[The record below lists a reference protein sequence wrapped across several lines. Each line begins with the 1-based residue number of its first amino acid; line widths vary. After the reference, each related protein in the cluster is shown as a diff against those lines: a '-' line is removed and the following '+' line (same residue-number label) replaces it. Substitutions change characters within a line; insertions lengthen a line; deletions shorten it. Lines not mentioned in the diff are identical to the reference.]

1 MKDLFSNQ
9 TRNPT
14 PFVPERIR
22 EAREAKAYSS
32 EEFAELLGVT
42 RQALAQYEGGQI
54 APRPEIMSKIIG
66 ETGQPVSFFTTH
78 KREVPPNMG
87 VPFWRSLKRT
97 DTVYRNRTVR
107 RLEWALEITRYIER
121 FVNLPKVN
129 LPAVEFDV
137 EWPEDRWVDAVERAA
152 MEVRK
157 AWSLGAEPIEH
168 FERHIEANGIVLVQ
182 DEVLTDDMDAVSRWQ
197 AGRPF
202 ILYAKE
208 TISAVRIKYNLAH
221 ELGHVVLHA
230 GVEVNSKNL
239 PLIEKQADR
248 FAGALLLPQA
258 TFAREALRT
267 SLNHFLFLKN
277 RWKVSIAAMV
287 YRARDLGILSENQY
301 RYIWRQMN
309 AQNIR
314 RKEPLDGIVPTPQPN
329 LLREALQM
337 LLDNGV
343 QSTTDIQEAL
353 ALNSDD
359 IAALTSVE
367 TTIFKSPLVQFDLSK
382 RTANEIS
389 YKARG

>member
-1 MKDLFSNQ
+1 MNDLFSDQ
-9 TRNPT
+9 AQNPT

-22 EAREAKAYSS
+22 EAREARAYSS
-32 EEFAELLGVT
+32 KEFADLLGVS
-42 RQALAQYEGGQI
+42 RQALAQYEGGQTT
-54 APRPEIMSKIIG
+54 PRPEIMSKIIR
-66 ETGQPVSFFTTH
+66 ETGQPVSFFTTY

-87 VPFWRSLKRT
+87 VPFWRSLNRA
-97 DTVYRNRTVR
+97 DVSYRNRTVR

-121 FVNLPKVN
+121 FINLPKVN
-129 LPAVEFDV
+129 LPSIEFDV
-137 EWPEDRWVDAVERAA
+137 DWHEDKWIDAVERAA
-152 MEVRK
+152 MEVRRV
-157 AWSLGAEPIEH
+157 WGLGAEPIEH
-168 FERHIEANGIVLVQ
+168 FERHIEANGVVLVQ

-197 AGRPF
+197 SGRPF

-208 TISAVRIKYNLAH
+208 TISAVRVNYNLAH
-221 ELGHVVLHA
+221 ELGHIVLHA

-287 YRARDLGILSENQY
+287 YRARDLGILSKNQY
-301 RYIWRQMN
+301 QYIWRQMN

-314 RKEPLDGIVPTPQPN
+314 RKEPLDGILPVPKPN
-329 LLREALQM
+329 LLREAIQM
-337 LLDNGV
+337 LVENGV
-343 QSTTDIQEAL
+343 QTAADIQEAL

-367 TTIFKSPLVQFDLSK
+367 KSLFKCSVVQFDLSS
-382 RTANEIS
+382 RTANDNGDRAS
-389 YKARG
+389 N